1 MPSTRRVFLTTC
13 GLTVTAGC
21 LGRGGRSTPYQLVAG
36 VEWKTIRGTRDNTI
50 EKIAQNDP
58 IDGPVGDGAPRDLAV
73 RTTAYDDTV
82 VDLSGRG
89 PLILSEATIDR
100 IEGAYT
106 DPYAVVVLTVYN
118 DDPYNDIPNGNS
130 FGYRATFDQF
140 NRVNPGN
147 RISATINRDRDVPA
161 LGDLLT
167 VDFVRPEGRD
177 GASNSRQARGPH

>member
-1 MPSTRRVFLTTC
+1 M
-13 GLTVTAGC
+13 
-21 LGRGGRSTPYQLVAG
+21 
-36 VEWKTIRGTRDNTI
+36 EWKTIRGTRDNTI

-58 IDGPVGDGAPRDLAV
+58 IDRPVGDGAPRDLAV

-106 DPYAVVVLTVYN
+106 DPYTVVVLTVYN

-147 RISATINRDRDVPA
+147 RISATINPDRDVPA

-167 VDFVRPEGRD
+167 VDRAEPT
-177 GASNSRQARGPH
+177 SRSS